1 MHLSSDTA
9 AAVARLA
16 AIVESSDDAII
27 GKTLDG
33 TITDWNHGAER
44 MYGYPA
50 SEMIGRSVLRIFPP
64 DLAHELE
71 GILARIR
78 LGERVEHFETRRVRK
93 DGTAIDVSVSISP
106 IRDQHG
112 VIAGAATVARDITDR
127 NRAEADR
134 ERLERQLQQ
143 SQRLESLGQ
152 LAGGVAHDFN
162 NLLSVISGYA
172 SFAAKAVNKD
182 ALPGQQPP
190 VLADIEQ
197 IQAAAARA
205 AVLTRQLLTF
215 ARREVVQPRVLNLN
229 EVVTNVLKLLQRT
242 LGEHI
247 ELATD
252 LAGTLDP
259 VLADPGQFEQILV
272 NLAVNARD
280 AMPGG
285 GKLTIQTSNLDLNQ
299 IYAAS
304 RANLQPGRYAALKVS
319 DTGTGMPADVAAR
332 AFEPFFT
339 TKPKGEGTG
348 LGLATT
354 YGIVTQ
360 AGGTVRIYSE
370 PDLGTIVTVLMP
382 VTGDTAPAED
392 RLPDDAQ
399 DGENQLVLVVE
410 DEAALRE
417 VTRRTLAENG
427 YRVLTA
433 ATGQE
438 AIDAVA
444 ASADRIDV
452 LLTDVVMPGMQG
464 REVAERI
471 RELQPG
477 IGVLFMSGYT
487 QGLLSTQGVL
497 QPGIN
502 LIEKP
507 FTEASL
513 LTRLR
518 AIIRACQAI

>member
-9 AAVARLA
+9 AQMSRLA

-33 TITDWNHGAER
+33 TVTDWNHGAER

-50 SEMIGRSVLRIFPP
+50 GEMLGRSVLRIFPP
-64 DLAHELE
+64 DLAPELE

-93 DGTAIDVSVSISP
+93 DGTTIDVSVSISP

-112 VIAGAATVARDITDR
+112 VIAGAATVARDITEH

-162 NLLSVISGYA
+162 NLLSVITGYA
-172 SFAAKAVNKD
+172 SFAAKAVQKD
-182 ALPGQQPP
+182 APPGPAP
-190 VLADIEQ
+190 AVLADIEQ

-242 LGEHI
+242 IGEHVV
-247 ELATD
+247 LATELD
-252 LAGTLDP
+252 AKLDP

-280 AMPGG
+280 AMPEGG
-285 GKLTIQTSNLDLNQ
+285 TLTIQTGNIDLNQ
-299 IYAAS
+299 TYADR
-304 RANLQPGRYAALKVS
+304 RANLSAGPYVALKVS

-339 TKPKGEGTG
+339 TKPEGEATG

-370 PDLGTIVTVLMP
+370 PGLGTIVTVLMP
-382 VTGDTAPAED
+382 VTDDTAPSED
-392 RLPDDAQ
+392 RLP
-399 DGENQLVLVVE
+399 GEPQGGEDELVLVVE
-410 DEAALRE
+410 DEPALRE
-417 VTRRTLAENG
+417 VTRRTLVGNG
-427 YRVLTA
+427 YRVIA
-433 ATGQE
+433 ADTGQG

-444 ASADRIDV
+444 ASAERIDV

-464 REVAERI
+464 CEVAKRI
-471 RELQPG
+471 CELQPG

-487 QGLLSTQGVL
+487 QGLLSTQGL
-497 QPGIN
+497 LEPGIN

-518 AIIRACQAI
+518 AVIRAREAI